1 MINNNYNINESEIEQ
16 LNEANIFKKGLL
28 LLTGLISWASI
39 KTFKYAMKT
48 GKSIYLKK
56 YLDSVEEQIK
66 KGTKSNHPDGFDKI
80 ISKANDELISDF
92 EKFTELFNNIKEDIS
107 SNEDI
112 NPINLRLLNNSQ
124 EIFKKKYIDSI
135 KNLMDSL
142 IKQYDSSI
150 NNAIEKFNADYNK
163 KESIGKKL
171 DGDKIK
177 KVWESYKNKIEEIR
191 DEYIQNFEESEN
203 FKKLYGLIFGEM
215 NQLKKELD
223 MHFSGRNSSP
233 LLLREIKV
241 DSGGYYDD
249 KADMA
254 DKIVSV
260 KMTVN
265 YQLNTLQNLNNNIK
279 VNAAYFIQIL
289 DDKLFDD
296 LKDKLFEMPNTEGGV
311 NNFMKYVKDLKS
323 NDAKKIYYNSMQDKV
338 DFLDNKA
345 SKNIY
350 KFSLTYNYKDIAN
363 LIPIINLNRD
373 QKHLDTSD
381 KNSNEINNDGTFY
394 AISILVFGNR
404 VYKAAQEY
412 PVTNKGSLSI
422 NVI

>member
-80 ISKANDELISDF
+80 IAKANDELISDF

-373 QKHLDTSD
+373 QKHLDTSN

>member
-80 ISKANDELISDF
+80 IAKANDELISDF
-92 EKFTELFNNIKEDIS
+92 EKFTELFNNIKEDIG

-296 LKDKLFEMPNTEGGV
+296 LKDKLFKMPNTEGGV

-381 KNSNEINNDGTFY
+381 KKTNEINNDGTFY

>member
-48 GKSIYLKK
+48 GKSIYLKR

-80 ISKANDELISDF
+80 IAKANDELISDF

-135 KNLMDSL
+135 KSLMDSL
-142 IKQYDSSI
+142 IKQYDSAI
-150 NNAIEKFNADYNK
+150 NNAIDKFNADYNK

-296 LKDKLFEMPNTEGGV
+296 LKDKLFEMPNTEGGL

-323 NDAKKIYYNSMQDKV
+323 NNTNKIYCNSMQDKV
-338 DFLDNKA
+338 DFLDNKS

-350 KFSLTYNYKDIAN
+350 KFSLTYNYKNIAN